1 MKLKICLFYSVFLL
15 TVVGT
20 VSCSNNESAAADAM
34 AQQAPSVS
42 VDKVKRGDGSFVKT
56 YSAAI
61 EGITNVEVRPQIS
74 GYLQKVFTDEGAFV
88 RAGQPLF
95 KIDDRPYLEQ
105 YNTAKAAVLVAE
117 ANVKNQEIDLNRK
130 KELVKNNIVSEL
142 QVTQA
147 NVAYE
152 SAKASL
158 AQANAAMNAA
168 KINLDFCLIKAPT
181 SGYLGRFPYRLGSLV
196 GPSSVEPL
204 TLLTDISNVYAYFSM
219 SEGDFTTFQNERQ
232 TDSSG
237 KDSVSLLLP
246 DGTTYVHKGVIDA
259 IAGQFDKNTGS
270 ISIRTKFKNPGAE
283 LRSGNTGRIQIST
296 KMENV
301 LLVPIK
307 STLAVQDK
315 IYTYILDSENKVE
328 QVELEI
334 VGKDSD
340 NYYVTSGVS
349 EGQTVLTGG
358 LGFVSPGM
366 TVNPK

>member
-1 MKLKICLFYSVFLL
+1 MKLKIFLFYSVFLL
-15 TVVGT
+15 TVIST
-20 VSCSNNESAAADAM
+20 VSCSNNNTAAADAM

-42 VDKVKRGDGSFVKT
+42 VDKVKRGNGSFFRT
-56 YSAAI
+56 YSASI

-74 GYLQKVFTDEGAFV
+74 GYLQKVYTDEGAFV
-88 RAGQPLF
+88 KAGQPLF

-117 ANVKNQEIDLNRK
+117 ANVRNQEIDLNRK
-130 KELVKNNIVSEL
+130 KELVENNIVSEL

-158 AQANAAMNAA
+158 EQAKAAMNAA

-196 GPSSVEPL
+196 GPTSVEPL

-219 SEGDFTTFQNERQ
+219 SEGDFTNYQNEKQ
-232 TDSSG
+232 TDPSN
-237 KDSVSLLLP
+237 KDSVSLLLT
-246 DGTTYVHKGVIDA
+246 DGTTYAHKGVIDA
-259 IAGQFDKNTGS
+259 VAGQFDKNTGS
-270 ISIRTKFKNPGAE
+270 ISIRTKFSNPNAE
-283 LRSGNTGRIQIST
+283 LRSGNTGRIQLAT
-296 KMENV
+296 QMENV
-301 LLVPIK
+301 LLVPIE
-307 STLAVQDK
+307 STLAIQDK
-315 IYTYILDSENKVE
+315 TYAYILDNENKVE

-334 VGKDSD
+334 VGNDLN
-340 NYYVTSGVS
+340 NYYVKSGVS

-358 LGFVSPGM
+358 LGFVRPGM
-366 TVNPK
+366 TVSPK